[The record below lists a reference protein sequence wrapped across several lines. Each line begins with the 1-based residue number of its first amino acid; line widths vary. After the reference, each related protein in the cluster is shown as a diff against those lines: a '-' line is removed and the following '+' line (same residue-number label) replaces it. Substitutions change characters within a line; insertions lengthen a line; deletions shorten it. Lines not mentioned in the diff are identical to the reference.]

1 MNMNTDKETL
11 PNKSLIDSNAAVIY
25 ARVSSESDRQNT
37 DRQIAELRDYADRN
51 KLVVEKEFSEH
62 ISGAKRNEERPTL
75 CECLEYCKTHHI
87 HTLLINA
94 LDRLGRNVDEVLAN
108 VRFCKDNDINIYFQ
122 KENLNIF
129 QPDGTKN
136 PFLNIF
142 ISVLGTCAELERS
155 SIAYRLAT
163 GRKRYIE
170 NGGRLGRKMG
180 YKKSHEK
187 KQEEYKDVISYLRKG
202 YPVRVTAKLTEK
214 GISTVMRI
222 KKEFELEPINNRKET
237 V

>member
-1 MNMNTDKETL
+1 MAAET
-11 PNKSLIDSNAAVIY
+11 KSAIIW
-25 ARVSSESDRQNT
+25 ARTSSSGALETRQSTTRQVEDLQDFASRNHYHVDRVF
-37 DRQIAELRDYADRN
+37 E
-51 KLVVEKEFSEH
+51 EH
-62 ISGAKRNEERPTL
+62 ISGATRLSHREVLSSAITYAKEN
-75 CECLEYCKTHHI
+75 HI
-87 HTLLINA
+87 HTILTTELSRI
-94 LDRLGRNVDEVLAN
+94 GRSDDVLYI
-108 VRFCKDNDINIYFQ
+108 VKECKDAGINIYFQ

>member
-1 MNMNTDKETL
+1 MNTQEEAL
-11 PNKSLIDSNAAVIY
+11 LNQSLTYTNAAVIY

-51 KLVVEKEFSEH
+51 RLVVEKDFSEH
-62 ISGAKRNEERPTL
+62 ISGAKKNEERPTL
-75 CECLEYCKTHHI
+75 CECLDYCKSHHV

-108 VRFCKDNDINIYFQ
+108 VKFCKDNNINIYFQ

-170 NGGRLGRKMG
+170 NGGKLGRKEG
-180 YKKSHEK
+180 YHKSRER
-187 KQEEYKDVISYLRKG
+187 KQEEYKDIINYLRKG
-202 YPVRVTAKLTEK
+202 YSVRITSKLTGK
-214 GISTVMRI
+214 GISTVQRV
-222 KKEFELEPINNRKET
+222 KKEFNL
-237 V
+237 

>member
-1 MNMNTDKETL
+1 MNTQEEQHS
-11 PNKSLIDSNAAVIY
+11 NQSLTYTNAAVIY
-25 ARVSSESDRQNT
+25 SRVSSESDRQNT
-37 DRQIAELRDYADRN
+37 DRQIAELRDYASRN
-51 KLVVEKEFSEH
+51 RLNVEKVFSEH
-62 ISGAKRNEERPTL
+62 ISGAKKNEERPTL
-75 CECLEYCKTHHI
+75 CECLDYCKSHHI

-108 VRFCKDNDINIYFQ
+108 VKFCKDNNINIYFQ

-163 GRKRYIE
+163 GRKRYVE
-170 NGGRLGRKMG
+170 NGGKLGRKEG
-180 YKKSHEK
+180 YHKSRER
-187 KQEEYKDVISYLRKG
+187 KQEEYKDIINYLRKG
-202 YPVRVTAKLTEK
+202 YSVRITSKLTGK
-214 GISTVMRI
+214 GISTVQRV
-222 KKEFELEPINNRKET
+222 KKEFNL
-237 V
+237 

>member
-1 MNMNTDKETL
+1 MSMNTERETS
-11 PNKSLIDSNAAVIY
+11 PNQSKTYTNTAVIF

-51 KLVVEKEFSEH
+51 RLVVEKVFSEH
-62 ISGAKRNEERPTL
+62 ISGAKKNEERPTL
-75 CECLEYCKTHHI
+75 CECLEYCKTHRI

-108 VRFCKDNDINIYFQ
+108 VRFCKDNNI
-122 KENLNIF
+122 NIF

-170 NGGRLGRKMG
+170 NGGRLGRKEG
-180 YKKSHEK
+180 YRKSREK
-187 KQEEYKDVISYLRKG
+187 MMEEHKDIIGYLRKG
-202 YPVRVTAKLTEK
+202 YSIRIVSKLTSK
-214 GISTVMRI
+214 GISTVQRV
-222 KKEFELEPINNRKET
+222 KKEFNL
-237 V
+237 

>member
-1 MNMNTDKETL
+1 MDTQNETL
-11 PNKSLIDSNAAVIY
+11 SNQSLTYTNTAVIY
-25 ARVSSESDRQNT
+25 ARVSSETDRQNT
-37 DRQIAELRDYADRN
+37 ERQIVELRDYAERN
-51 KLVVEKEFSEH
+51 RMMIEKEFSEH
-62 ISGAKRNEERPTL
+62 ISGAKKNEERITL
-75 CECLEYCKTHHI
+75 CECLEYCKTNHI

-108 VRFCKDNDINIYFQ
+108 VKFCKDNNINIYFQ

-155 SIAYRLAT
+155 NIAYRLAT
-163 GRKRYIE
+163 GRKRYME
-170 NGGRLGRKMG
+170 NGGKMGRKKG
-180 YKKSHEK
+180 YRKSHEK
-187 KQEEYKDVISYLRKG
+187 KQEEYKDVIVFLRKG
-202 YPVRVTAKLTEK
+202 YPVRVTAKLTGK

-222 KKEFELEPINNRKET
+222 KKEFEVE
-237 V
+237 